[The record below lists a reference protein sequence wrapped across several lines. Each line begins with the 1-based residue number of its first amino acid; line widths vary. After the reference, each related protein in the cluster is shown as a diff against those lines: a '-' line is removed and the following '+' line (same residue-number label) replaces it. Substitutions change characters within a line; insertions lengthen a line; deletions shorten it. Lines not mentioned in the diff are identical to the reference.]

1 MALYNKLPTLRSIRV
16 LSFKKPAIT
25 TGEKTAGSTVSDPG
39 TQAVCCEMSVIPLT
53 ESEPFDALSYVWGN
67 PSIKDG
73 SMVCNGHTIDIT
85 PNLWAALTQ
94 IWRNWPQKRLWVD
107 AVCINQQDIPERNQ
121 QVTMMGA
128 IYRTAQCVVV
138 WLGEPT
144 EASDTVFELLEE
156 VKDEPGG
163 GSAEN
168 ATMGAGAYNTTALKD
183 RARDVGRLGREI
195 LSRPW
200 FERAWTLQEIQ
211 LARRATICCGSR
223 HADFGRFVQLV
234 QRYNDEQFKE
244 SACGGDSLRVPVLPS
259 SAGEGEEKEEDGTLF
274 YHLAET
280 SDRVASDPRDK
291 LYCLLSLLP
300 EDLYDFLEADYSLSV
315 QETIVRASRICIELD
330 EETGCLADAGLE
342 NRVDGTLP
350 SWALDWRIPHDY
362 DHHKKFNPIGRQLR
376 TEGKEG
382 EEGGG
387 PERQRLRRDRGR
399 NLQSPIDNT
408 YRVDDKKLRIR
419 GGALGRLELSETT
432 KEENKDKAKYKHEQ
446 TARLSVFP
454 ECAMRWLGKP
464 PDLKVPTWV
473 ELPDGAFRGFL
484 GQVRWHEKDKCDC
497 LEGRSRVE
505 YPLRN
510 LPRGTRDGDWLW
522 QRANVGRDYDFIL
535 RPVWGSDD
543 EDKEKK
549 KKKKSNNNN
558 NNNADGGEKDGKREE
573 VCFQLVGEA
582 WGQGIRGPFT
592 RIRDPLRHSEIVA
605 IVANFVLV

>member
-342 NRVDGTLP
+342 NRGDGTLP

-464 PDLKVPTWV
+464 PDLKVPTWWSCRT
-473 ELPDGAFRGFL
+473 A
-484 GQVRWHEKDKCDC
+484 
-497 LEGRSRVE
+497 RSAASWSRCG
-505 YPLRN
+505 
-510 LPRGTRDGDWLW
+510 GTRRTSAIVS
-522 QRANVGRDYDFIL
+522 RAGRASSTRCAIC
-535 RPVWGSDD
+535 RAARAMATGSGSGPTSGAITTSYCVLFGARMTRTRRRRRRRRATTIIITTRTAARKTG
-543 EDKEKK
+543 KEKK
-549 KKKKSNNNN
+549 CASSWSGRR
-558 NNNADGGEKDGKREE
+558 GGRGY
-573 VCFQLVGEA
+573 EA
-582 WGQGIRGPFT
+582 RLRG
-592 RIRDPLRHSEIVA
+592 SETP
-605 IVANFVLV
+605 